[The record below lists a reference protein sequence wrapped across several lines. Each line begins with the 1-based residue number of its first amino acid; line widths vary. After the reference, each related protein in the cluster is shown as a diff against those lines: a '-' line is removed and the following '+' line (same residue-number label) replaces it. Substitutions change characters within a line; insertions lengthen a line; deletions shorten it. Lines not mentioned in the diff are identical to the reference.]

1 MFDAT
6 PFLRLYA
13 RRRASQLALLDS
25 VTCQQH
31 QLKLLLQKAA
41 RTAFGKDHDFSKLL
55 SVDDYQSAVPL
66 RTYECFWADYWK
78 AGFPTQSPDRFQ
90 WETGNYL

>member
-13 RRRASQLALLDS
+13 RRRASQLAQLDS
-25 VTCQQH
+25 VACQQH

-41 RTAFGKDHDFSKLL
+41 HTAFGKNHDFSRLL
-55 SVDDYQSAVPL
+55 SVDDYQAAVPL
-66 RTYECFWADYWK
+66 RTYEGFWADYWK
-78 AGFPTQSPDRFQ
+78 AGFLIR
-90 WETGNYL
+90 